1 MRFILILLTLMLV
14 CAQPF
19 VVGTAQAADSET
31 QKYQNIILTSLNKG
45 KSEKVSLDKKLS
57 AMASELSKTKSNPGT
72 ALANKYGV
80 YDMQFELVNIQL
92 SDIGF
97 LSKQDFYSSIR
108 SSNYVGIDI
117 IKQDELY
124 HITIIGVKRYVDI
137 SGMKPSVTA
146 DTVTIRGK
154 WLAANSKPANI
165 VVIAPDGDDFTYQ
178 IDKINA
184 KNEFAVPIK
193 TASAGKYM
201 VEINGKSNKGP
212 LSAATVLLFRDTPP
226 EYAYESA
233 DSSDNSIEYWL
244 SLINRERTKS
254 GLPPLTLSK
263 RLSQIAQSHSM
274 DMGEHDFVAHVS
286 PTTGDV
292 LDRIKGIN
300 YTRLGENIAMGNS
313 VAVIHNGLM
322 DSPAHRKNILG
333 DYTSV
338 GLGLYKKGDSYYAT
352 QVFIK

>member
-1 MRFILILLTLMLV
+1 MRFILILLTLMVV

-19 VVGTAQAADSET
+19 AAGMAQAADPEIE
-31 QKYQNIILTSLNKG
+31 KYQNIILTAINKG
-45 KSEKVSLDKKLS
+45 KSEKISLDKKLS
-57 AMASELSKTKSNPGT
+57 AMASELSATKSNPGT
-72 ALANKYGV
+72 ALANKNGV

-92 SDIGF
+92 SDPDL
-97 LSKQDFYSSIR
+97 LSKKDFYSSIR

-117 IKQDELY
+117 TKQDDLY
-124 HITIIGVKRYVDI
+124 HVTIIGVKRYVDI
-137 SGMKPSVTA
+137 SGISPAITT
-146 DTVTIRGK
+146 DTVTIHGK
-154 WLAANSKPANI
+154 WVDANSKPANI
-165 VVIAPDGDDFTYQ
+165 VVIAPDGGDTTYQ
-178 IDKINA
+178 IDEMNA

-226 EYAYESA
+226 EYTYESA

-244 SLINRERTKS
+244 SLINRERNKS

-263 RLSQIAQSHSM
+263 RLSQIAQAHSM

-292 LDRIKGIN
+292 LDRIKGIS
-300 YTRLGENIAMGNS
+300 YTRVGENIAMGNS

-333 DYTSV
+333 DYTSI

>member
-1 MRFILILLTLMLV
+1 MVV
-14 CAQPF
+14 CAQSF
-19 VVGTAQAADSET
+19 AASVAQAADPDVE
-31 QKYQNIILTSLNKG
+31 KYQNIILASLNKG

-57 AMASELSKTKSNPGT
+57 VMASELSATKSNPGT
-72 ALANKYGV
+72 ALANKNGI

-92 SDIGF
+92 SDPDL
-97 LSKQDFYSSIR
+97 LSKHDFYSSIR
-108 SSNYVGIDI
+108 TSNYVGIDI
-117 IKQDELY
+117 TKQDELY
-124 HITIIGVKRYVDI
+124 HVTIIGVKRYVDL
-137 SGMKPSVTA
+137 SDVKPAITE
-146 DTVTIRGK
+146 DTVIIRGK
-154 WLAANSKPANI
+154 WLDVNSKPANI
-165 VVIAPDGDDFTYQ
+165 VVIAPDGGDFMYL
-178 IDKINA
+178 IDKLNA
-184 KNEFAVPIK
+184 KNEFTVPIK

-201 VEINGKSNKGP
+201 VEVNGKSNKGP

-226 EYAYESA
+226 EYTYENA

-244 SLINRERTKS
+244 SLINRERSKS

-263 RLSQIAQSHSM
+263 RLSQIAQAHSR
-274 DMGEHDFVAHVS
+274 DMAEHDFVAHVS

-292 LDRIKGIN
+292 LDRIKGIS
-300 YTRLGENIAMGNS
+300 YIRLGENIAMGNS